1 MQAGNDLMQ
10 AILGLMTLFATVFC
24 IIPSALTLVEVQR
37 LRKKLNEACSQLLFT
52 TKPRPRLFCPTD
64 DFGAGFKRLG
74 SWRLSLRLF

>member
-10 AILGLMTLFATVFC
+10 AIFGLMTLFATVFC

-37 LRKKLNEACSQLLFT
+37 LRKKLNETSQLLPT
-52 TKPRPRLFCPTD
+52 TKPRPRLFCPPAE
-64 DFGAGFKRLG
+64 FGIGFKRLG